1 MSKHHIPTELMTFD
15 QRKSKAEYIMKKY
28 PDRIPIIVRCHI
40 ATKKLI
46 VPRAIT
52 VSDIL
57 KILKRRVGCYQFM
70 IGDIAITELPLA
82 SPSPCLIG
90 ELYDLHKAEDDIL
103 YLVAVPN

>member
-1 MSKHHIPTELMTFD
+1 MSKHHIPTEIMTFD

-70 IGDIAITELPLA
+70 IGDILPLA
-82 SPSPCLIG
+82 SPSPSPCLIG